1 MVFVSAREDDG
12 LCASDVTV
20 DDGAL
25 LSPCIALV
33 RLPVPRAAYHAPHS
47 HAPLLPL
54 LWIAGLGLESLWLSL
69 SLPSLRVAVLR
80 ECSGLNL
87 GAHAS
92 SCAGDVCRDVWR

>member
-1 MVFVSAREDDG
+1 MVFVSAREEDG
-12 LCASDVTV
+12 LCVSDVAV

-25 LSPCIALV
+25 LPPCIALV
-33 RLPVPRAAYHAPHS
+33 RVIPRAAQHPPHS
-47 HAPLLPL
+47 PVPLLPL

-92 SCAGDVCRDVWR
+92 SCAGDVCHA